1 MNSNSLE
8 YYRHHSPFTD
18 PGAYAACF
26 DDFPNDLPGIVRAI
40 QGLIIPPYAY
50 TLTPHGLEPDDIEDA
65 GFGIRRM
72 EDFIAKLLAIHQAPL
87 TEKRPPRQR
96 LGVNCRNFA
105 VLLVSVLRHQGVP
118 ARERVGFE
126 GYLGGGLNYE
136 HRIAEYWNAE
146 QGRWLRVDAFVD
158 RLLKRARTIAIDTLD
173 IRVDEAFRTAGEVW
187 LAARRG
193 EVDANTFGDSP
204 QDIGMPPIRYALL
217 HDFDALNR
225 FELLGDDTWGDPI
238 EKLEADLTPAE
249 LRLLDK
255 IARLTSDADARFASL
270 TALHTRS
277 NYGKQVRAA
286 ASALG
291 L

>member
-40 QGLIIPPYAY
+40 QGLIIPPYAC

-158 RLLKRARTIAIDTLD
+158 LALKAERNIAVDTLN
-173 IRVDEAFRTAGEVW
+173 IAGEALMPAGEVW
-187 LAARRG
+187 LAARQGQLEPR
-193 EVDANTFGDSP
+193 EFGDSP

-225 FELLGDDTWGDPI
+225 FELLGDDCWGDLIDKP
-238 EKLEADLTPAE
+238 EVDLTLAD
-249 LRLLDK
+249 RQLLDE
-255 IARLTSDADARFASL
+255 IACRTSDPDARFASL
-270 TALHTRS
+270 TSLHS
-277 NYGKQVRAA
+277 SSDYGKQVRATF
-286 ASALG
+286 SALG

>member
-105 VLLVSVLRHQGVP
+105 VLLVSVLRCQGVP

-173 IRVDEAFRTAGEVW
+173 IRVDEAFRMAGEVW

-225 FELLGDDTWGDPI
+225 FELLGNDTWGDLIDKP
-238 EKLEADLTPAE
+238 EDDLTLAD
-249 LRLLDK
+249 RQFLDE
-255 IARLTSDADARFASL
+255 IARRTSDPDARFASL
-270 TALHTRS
+270 TSLHS
-277 NYGKQVRAA
+277 SSDYGKQVRANY
-286 ASALG
+286 SALG